1 MQNEGN
7 TTARKRFRVLRAV
20 IRVAMHFVVRPQITF
35 KSTQPL
41 RNQHKRALLIGINYS
56 NIPLW
61 RLRGPQADV
70 EIIKRLLIDLYGY
83 DQGNVVVLWDKA
95 GTPPHLLP
103 TKENIMR
110 EIDALAA
117 SGAKHNFFMCKS
129 HRFIAPPS
137 EWLIIYIVCGHS
149 YQREEDKTLAKPVE
163 DDGMEE
169 YIIPSNALIADN
181 LNGSAILEDY
191 IITDK
196 VLKKRLVKPMK
207 AGCQLITLFDACHS
221 GTLLN
226 LRHYR
231 CNEFE
236 GIWNRTRIACREAL
250 NYIDGTT
257 AMKNENARRNGI
269 EPRKPSALPTLPI
282 RRDSIELHRP
292 RSQFPPPARQST
304 IQVTESNI
312 FPTPPRGLIQ
322 KPPSQMTADSSCLE
336 SNLAALKWI
345 KNTCRK
351 IIKGGTSNHCSG
363 FCPRNPM
370 RDRPQVF
377 CFSACADSQMTFEG
391 SKSGSMAQ
399 TIAEHLRKNPT
410 PTARELMTA
419 IKFGITVKRSDALK
433 QQRQRRRSKQC
444 RLAWTPNA
452 FYKWHKKCSDE
463 HDKNLEKFLESHC
476 DPQLSTRY
484 PLNLNAQIKI

>member
-35 KSTQPL
+35 KSTRPL

-95 GTPPHLLP
+95 GIPPHLLP

-117 SGAKHNFFMCKS
+117 SGAKHNFFM
-129 HRFIAPPS
+129 F
-137 EWLIIYIVCGHS
+137 CGHS

-181 LNGSAILEDY
+181 LNGGTILEDY

-226 LRHYR
+226 LRHHR

-257 AMKNENARRNGI
+257 AMKNENARRVGI
-269 EPRKPSALPTLPI
+269 EHRKPSALPNLPTQPV
-282 RRDSIELHRP
+282 SIEFR
-292 RSQFPPPARQST
+292 RSRSLSPPLVRQSI
-304 IQVTESNI
+304 IQVTESKI
-312 FPTPPRGLIQ
+312 FTTSPRGPIHKSPTQ
-322 KPPSQMTADSSCLE
+322 TTADSSRLE
-336 SNLAALKWI
+336 SNFAPLKWI

-351 IIKGGTSNHCSG
+351 VIKGGKGNHCSG

-370 RDRPQVF
+370 RDRPQVL

-399 TIAEHLRKNPT
+399 TIAKHLRENPT
-410 PTARELMTA
+410 PTAPKA
-419 IKFGITVKRSDALK
+419 APA
-433 QQRQRRRSKQC
+433 QQTMS
-444 RLAWTPNA
+444 LGLDT
-452 FYKWHKKCSDE
+452 
-463 HDKNLEKFLESHC
+463 
-476 DPQLSTRY
+476 
-484 PLNLNAQIKI
+484 